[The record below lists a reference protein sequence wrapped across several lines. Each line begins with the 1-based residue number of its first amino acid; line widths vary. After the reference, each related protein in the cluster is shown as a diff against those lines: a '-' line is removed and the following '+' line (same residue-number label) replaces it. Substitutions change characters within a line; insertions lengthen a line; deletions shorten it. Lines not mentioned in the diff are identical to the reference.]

1 MLHKNFSRRGL
12 LQTMAL
18 TAAAVLPA
26 VALAQTAVPG
36 QPQCPPAKVKIIV
49 SEISNN
55 HGHAFTVSLSD
66 LVKSANTGFSIQGT
80 SGHPHVISVDNNA
93 IVALMQG
100 QVVTLNSTLVAGHAH
115 QVVLKLIEQ

>member
-1 MLHKNFSRRGL
+1 MLNKQISRRGL

-18 TAAAVLPA
+18 TTAVMVPS
-26 VALAQTAVPG
+26 ALVSAQTAPS

-55 HGHAFTVSLSD
+55 HGHALTVSLND
-66 LVKSANTGFSIQGT
+66 LVKSANTGFSIKGA
-80 SGHPHVISVDNNA
+80 SGHPHVILIDNNT

-100 QVVTLNSTLVAGHAH
+100 QTVTLSSSVDAGHMH